1 MNRIRTAV
9 IGTGFMG
16 RVHLEA
22 LRRIENVDVVEI
34 AATSP
39 EKAREAGAGYNVL
52 NATGDWRDVIVD
64 PSIDAVHIATPNVSH
79 FPIAKAALEA
89 GKHVLCE
96 KPLAMNAV
104 EAQQL
109 ADLAAAKK
117 TRAGLCHNLR
127 YYPMVQQMRRMRE
140 DGAFGEILVVQGT
153 YSQDWML
160 YETDWNWRVD
170 PKVSGPSRVMADI
183 GSHFFDMAEHVSGL
197 KVTAV
202 CSDLQIFH
210 PTRKQPLVESNG
222 DGGESFSGKLG
233 SSSDTVNTPIVTEDF
248 GATLF
253 RMGQNGM
260 SRTRGSMTAS
270 QVSAGRKNGLVLEIY
285 GTKGGAAWRQESP
298 EELWL
303 GHRDAPNQIL
313 MKDPALLQE
322 KARGFA
328 DYPGGH
334 AEGYPDTFKQLFRRF
349 YASIADPSLTPDYPQ
364 MADGLRQLKIL
375 EAELASHKSRAWVDV
390 PA

>member
-22 LRRIENVDVVEI
+22 LRRVENVDVVEI
-34 AATSP
+34 AATSQD
-39 EKAREAGAGYNVL
+39 KGRAAAAGFNVL
-52 NATGDWRDVIVD
+52 NATGDWRDVMAD
-64 PSIDAVHIATPNVSH
+64 PSIDAVHVATPNVSH
-79 FPIAKAALEA
+79 YEITKAALTA

-96 KPLAMNAV
+96 KPLAMNVA
-104 EAQQL
+104 EAQEL
-109 ADLAAAKK
+109 TDLVAAKK
-117 TRAGLCHNLR
+117 LRGGLCHNLR
-127 YYPMVQQMRRMRE
+127 YYPMVQQMRSMRE
-140 DGAFGEILVVQGT
+140 AGDFGEILVVQGT

-160 YETDWNWRVD
+160 YESDWNWRVD

-197 KVTAV
+197 KVTEV

-210 PTRKQPLVESNG
+210 PTRKQPKG
-222 DGGESFSGKLG
+222 GGESFSGKLG
-233 SSSDTVNTPIVTEDF
+233 SAGETVDTKVVTEDF

-253 RMGQNGM
+253 RMGQNGKD
-260 SRTRGSMTAS
+260 RARGTMTAS
-270 QVSAGRKNGLVLEIY
+270 QVSAGRKNGLVMEIY
-285 GTKGGAAWRQESP
+285 GTKGGASWSQERP

-313 MKDPALLQE
+313 LKDPSLLDE

-349 YASIADPSLTPDYPQ
+349 YASIADASLTPDYPVL
-364 MADGLRQLKIL
+364 ADGLRQMKIL
-375 EAELASHKSRAWVDV
+375 DAELASHKSRAWVSV